1 MGTWRSEAV
10 PHPWGHIGFLIKK
23 GGFRV
28 NAKVGYNALKLVL
41 YMCPIHVWPDIDTKT
56 AVSLTCLIVTCIG
69 LRTEGKPEK
78 SRLTDR
84 EEMRAEDY
92 EEESVSD

>member
-1 MGTWRSEAV
+1 M
-10 PHPWGHIGFLIKK
+10 
-23 GGFRV
+23 
-28 NAKVGYNALKLVL
+28 
-41 YMCPIHVWPDIDTKT
+41 HVWPDIDTKT

-69 LRTEGKPEK
+69 LRTEGNPEK

-84 EEMRAEDY
+84 EKTRAEDY